1 MSEEPLENQENESM
15 AGTHGEGEAA
25 AASSMHAES
34 KTRDEAALWD
44 MNSME
49 NPLDLYA
56 AEFDPATKERY
67 AQRFAAQERLN
78 QHENDA
84 AKPSW
89 GAMPSGASAN
99 PFGSLG
105 SAGAFG
111 SPARASNPWGI
122 VGIIGGLFMPILGLI
137 FGYLGLRK
145 ARETGVGRTSSRIA
159 IAVALVV
166 IAINAYMVMT
176 GAITIGTG
184 VSSS

>member
-1 MSEEPLENQENESM
+1 MSEGPLEDKDKESV
-15 AGTHGEGEAA
+15 AGAHGESEAEA
-25 AASSMHAES
+25 VSSRHAES

-56 AEFDPATKERY
+56 EEFDPATKERY
-67 AQRFAAQERLN
+67 AQRFAVQERLN
-78 QHENDA
+78 QHDNDA

-89 GAMPSGASAN
+89 GAMPPGASAN

-111 SPARASNPWGI
+111 SPAQASNPWGI
-122 VGIIGGLFMPILGLI
+122 VGIIAGLFMPILGLI

-145 ARETGVGRTSSRIA
+145 ARETGVGRTSARIA
-159 IAVALVV
+159 IAVALLV

-184 VSSS
+184 VTPS